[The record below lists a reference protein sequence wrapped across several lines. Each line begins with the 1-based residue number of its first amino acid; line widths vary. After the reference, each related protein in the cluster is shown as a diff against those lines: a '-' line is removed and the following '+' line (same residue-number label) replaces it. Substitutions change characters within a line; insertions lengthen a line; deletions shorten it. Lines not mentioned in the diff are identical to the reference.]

1 MVKDAVKWIVF
12 KIIYPVCYHI
22 AALKSVSAEKIVFVE
37 NHQDTLS
44 DNYQLLYN
52 RLEEL
57 GYENHV
63 HYLQMT
69 KSNWGKIIVHT
80 LQLILDMATAR
91 CVFINDSNSMFGSFT
106 LRKETKLIQLWHACG
121 AFKKWGYSVADKKF
135 GDDKKTLDRYSPH
148 RNYSIVPVSG
158 KEVCWA
164 YEEAFGLQKN
174 SNIVVPLG
182 VSRTDVYFEKERR
195 TQAFEKFE
203 KLGLPLNGRKILLYA
218 PTFRGDIKNAAA
230 PDCFDLNLM
239 YQLHEDYVVLI
250 KNHPFVK
257 ERMKEVEAYTDFCR
271 EITNQLTIEELIMIA
286 DVCVTDYSSIVFEYS
301 LMHKPILFLAYD
313 LKEYYDE
320 RGFYYSYEEFVPGP
334 IVKTTQ
340 ELLEKLNTMKEF
352 DDETME
358 RFREQYMSGC
368 DGNATERIIEYA
380 LQF

>member
-174 SNIVVPLG
+174 SNIVVP
-182 VSRTDVYFEKERR
+182 
-195 TQAFEKFE
+195 
-203 KLGLPLNGRKILLYA
+203 
-218 PTFRGDIKNAAA
+218 
-230 PDCFDLNLM
+230 
-239 YQLHEDYVVLI
+239 
-250 KNHPFVK
+250 
-257 ERMKEVEAYTDFCR
+257 
-271 EITNQLTIEELIMIA
+271 
-286 DVCVTDYSSIVFEYS
+286 
-301 LMHKPILFLAYD
+301 
-313 LKEYYDE
+313 
-320 RGFYYSYEEFVPGP
+320 
-334 IVKTTQ
+334 
-340 ELLEKLNTMKEF
+340 
-352 DDETME
+352 
-358 RFREQYMSGC
+358 
-368 DGNATERIIEYA
+368 
-380 LQF
+380 